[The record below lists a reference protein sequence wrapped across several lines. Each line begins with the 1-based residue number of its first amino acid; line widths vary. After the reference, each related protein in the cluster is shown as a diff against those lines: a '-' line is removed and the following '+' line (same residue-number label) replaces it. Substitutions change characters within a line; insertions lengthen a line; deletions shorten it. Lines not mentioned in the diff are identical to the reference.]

1 MHPAL
6 HISLISGVLILT
18 TAFATRNFRVIL
30 LVILSFL
37 ALVLP
42 LWFGFRIWTLAASGS
57 ALLCFSVVLYYSIRE
72 RNTTIRNSDEIKLWR
87 IISRPLALL
96 FIPIRHFIGLRF
108 LLYLLGGLSLLFLA
122 TDLYR
127 IISSRT
133 IPSLFKRSEQK
144 RFSSMSAFLVAIF
157 IVFLL
162 FPPEVSYLCLCFI
175 VFGDMAAK
183 MTGTRFGRRAIIH
196 GRTLEGSLGFL
207 TACLYSGYML
217 CILFEIPVSYLAIGA
232 LAATLTEL
240 FSHHVD
246 DNFTVGL
253 ITGGCLQALKY
264 FQIL

>member
-18 TAFATRNFRVIL
+18 SAFATRNFRIVL

-37 ALVLP
+37 ALILP
-42 LWFGFRIWTLAASGS
+42 LWFGFRAWTLAASGS
-57 ALLCFSVVLYYSIRE
+57 ALLCFALVLQHAIRK
-72 RNTTIRNSDEIKLWR
+72 RKASIRNSDEIKLWR
-87 IISRPLALL
+87 IISRPFALL
-96 FIPIRHFIGLRF
+96 FVPIRHFIGLRF
-108 LLYLLGGLSLLFLA
+108 LLYLLGGLSLLFIA
-122 TDLYR
+122 MDLYR
-127 IISSRT
+127 IISSKT
-133 IPSLFKRSEQK
+133 MSSLFKKSEQK
-144 RFSSMSAFLVAIF
+144 RFSSMSSFLVAIF

-175 VFGDMAAK
+175 IFGDMAAK
-183 MTGTRFGRRAIIH
+183 MAGTRFGRTVIIH

-217 CILFEIPVSYLAIGA
+217 CILFEIPVSYLAIGT

-253 ITGGCLQALKY
+253 LTGACLQALNY
-264 FQIL
+264 FRII